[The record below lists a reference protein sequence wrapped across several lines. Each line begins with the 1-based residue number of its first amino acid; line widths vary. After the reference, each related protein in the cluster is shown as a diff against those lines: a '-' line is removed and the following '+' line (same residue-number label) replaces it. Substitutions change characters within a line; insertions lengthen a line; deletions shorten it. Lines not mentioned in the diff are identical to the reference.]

1 MYFVYSVERFHY
13 VCSSKMCLFFTSFFT
28 SPSLPIPSTTPCA
41 KQPTPN
47 PSSFWKETGKQT
59 KGKENTS
66 RSFISLFCYFWGVTA
81 SSGTARESLQMSRLK
96 INETLVVKT
105 KGACG
110 LAWRLD
116 LKSLFTQSDKKG
128 IEARGLLAWITKQ
141 DLTARPGTSKAAWLT
156 KDHRCTVWHVTR
168 WIKQYTIMCL
178 CVNKSSK
185 KRKKCLEWCFCA
197 EKAAILKRAEVCFLA
212 VITLMTQ
219 SFSVTFTLCGRL
231 TGCCLRSVPPPSDS
245 ISGLINHSP
254 APFVISAH
262 KPTHIRLTCT
272 WFHPHNHLS
281 QNSKQCK
288 NSWIWFLLLWRKV
301 WQFER
306 KQGEQLTCLVKASLI
321 WGFSIF
327 VKVD

>member
-1 MYFVYSVERFHY
+1 MYFVYRVERSHY

-105 KGACG
+105 KGACQ

-156 KDHRCTVWHVTR
+156 KDHWCTVWHVTR

-185 KRKKCLEWCFCA
+185 KRKKMSGMMFLCWKGSYSQARGGLFLGCDHSNDPEFLGDLYPLWSSHRLLF
-197 EKAAILKRAEVCFLA
+197 EVC
-212 VITLMTQ
+212 
-219 SFSVTFTLCGRL
+219 S
-231 TGCCLRSVPPPSDS
+231 PS
-245 ISGLINHSP
+245 
-254 APFVISAH
+254 
-262 KPTHIRLTCT
+262 IRLHQ
-272 WFHPHNHLS
+272 WANKP
-281 QNSKQCK
+281 
-288 NSWIWFLLLWRKV
+288 
-301 WQFER
+301 
-306 KQGEQLTCLVKASLI
+306 
-321 WGFSIF
+321 
-327 VKVD
+327 